1 MAHAHH
7 HDHDHGHGGHGHH
20 HAHAPADFG
29 AAFAI
34 GTTINFG
41 FVLVELA
48 YGLLSHSMALV
59 ADAGHNFGDVL
70 GLLAAWG
77 AASLARRAPT
87 ARFTYGLRRGTI
99 LAALVNAA
107 LLLVAVGAIAAEA
120 ANRLIAPEKV
130 ANGTVMIV
138 AAIGIVVNGATAL
151 LFARGRADDINIRGA
166 FLHMAYDAAISAG
179 VVVAAAI
186 AAAAG
191 WLRLDPLVS
200 LAIAGVI
207 LAGTWSL
214 LRDSVGLALDV
225 VPPGVDAAA
234 VRTFLESQP
243 GVARLHDLHIW
254 PMSTTE
260 TALTVHLVVPGAH
273 PGDAFLAKMA
283 EALRHRFRIGHA
295 TVQIEQG
302 EGAVCVLEADEVV

>member
-1 MAHAHH
+1 
-7 HDHDHGHGGHGHH
+7 
-20 HAHAPADFG
+20 
-29 AAFAI
+29 
-34 GTTINFG
+34 
-41 FVLVELA
+41 
-48 YGLLSHSMALV
+48 
-59 ADAGHNFGDVL
+59 
-70 GLLAAWG
+70 
-77 AASLARRAPT
+77 
-87 ARFTYGLRRGTI
+87 
-99 LAALVNAA
+99 
-107 LLLVAVGAIAAEA
+107 
-120 ANRLIAPEKV
+120 
-130 ANGTVMIV
+130 
-138 AAIGIVVNGATAL
+138 
-151 LFARGRADDINIRGA
+151 
-166 FLHMAYDAAISAG
+166 
-179 VVVAAAI
+179 
-186 AAAAG
+186 
-191 WLRLDPLVS
+191 
-200 LAIAGVI
+200 
-207 LAGTWSL
+207 